1 MIDKP
6 PEHTIQTALPVADA
20 YVVVPYIHGRLRDE
34 TVNAVMAYQG
44 AHTFEQLDPN
54 DDYAYAR
61 ALMNWWEARMDLV
74 VVEHDVVPAPGMI
87 EGLLACDQPWCGHPY
102 HVGEGRYTYGLGLCK
117 ISVDVINHRPGLAIL
132 AMRDHRG
139 KVGAMPWPAVNEALE
154 RQMTRYGY
162 TMHHHDGAPVHLH
175 YPEGPRTDG

>member
-6 PEHTIQTALPVADA
+6 PETVIQTALPVADA
-20 YVVVPYIHGRLRDE
+20 YVVVPYIHGKLRDE

-44 AHTFEQLDPN
+44 AHAFEQLDPA
-54 DDYAYAR
+54 DPYAYA
-61 ALMNWWEARMDLV
+61 AAVMNWWEARMDLV
-74 VVEHDVVPAPGMI
+74 VIEQDVVPAPGMI
-87 EGLLACDQPWCGHPY
+87 EALLACDQPWCGHPY

-117 ISVDVINHRPGLAIL
+117 ISNLVMEHWPALAML

-139 KVGAMPWPAVNEALE
+139 KVCAQPWTAVNEALW
-154 RQMTRYGY
+154 RQMIRNGY
-162 TMHHHDGAPVHLH
+162 QMHHHDGAPVHLH